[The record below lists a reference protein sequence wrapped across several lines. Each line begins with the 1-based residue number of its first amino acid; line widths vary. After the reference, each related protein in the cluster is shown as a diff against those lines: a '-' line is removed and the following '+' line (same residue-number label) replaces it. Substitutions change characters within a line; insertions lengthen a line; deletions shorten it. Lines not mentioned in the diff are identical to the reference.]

1 MPLNIVI
8 HSPDDQEPLLYSR
21 NDAAR
26 LARVSVSFWRLCEQE
41 GLVHARRMV
50 GGGKGYH
57 PEDIERMAIIRRLHE
72 DLELDMS
79 SLEVVLQMRQRIL
92 ELLDEVEDMELM
104 ARQRERELLAQLR
117 ALRQR
122 LANEVD

>member
-1 MPLNIVI
+1 
-8 HSPDDQEPLLYSR
+8 
-21 NDAAR
+21 
-26 LARVSVSFWRLCEQE
+26 
-41 GLVHARRMV
+41 MV

>member
-1 MPLNIVI
+1 MPFNIVI

-57 PEDIERMAIIRRLHE
+57 PEDIERMAVIRRLHE

>member
-1 MPLNIVI
+1 
-8 HSPDDQEPLLYSR
+8 
-21 NDAAR
+21 
-26 LARVSVSFWRLCEQE
+26 
-41 GLVHARRMV
+41 
-50 GGGKGYH
+50 
-57 PEDIERMAIIRRLHE
+57 MAIIRRLHE

-117 ALRQR
+117 ELRQR

>member
-1 MPLNIVI
+1 MPFNIVI